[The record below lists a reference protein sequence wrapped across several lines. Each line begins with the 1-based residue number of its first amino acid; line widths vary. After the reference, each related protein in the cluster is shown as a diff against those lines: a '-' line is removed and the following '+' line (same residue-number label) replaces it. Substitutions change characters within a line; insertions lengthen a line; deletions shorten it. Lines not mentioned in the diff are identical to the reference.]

1 MFVYPITLK
10 GWFIQSQGGV
20 QNMSDLLIKAG
31 TLIVGNGDTQENVSI
46 LIQDGKITDVG
57 QNVEAPSDTEEI
69 DYSDRVVMPG
79 IIDPHV
85 HVCFDGA
92 TDPAEV
98 RKFSDE
104 LLAIRGAQ
112 LVEKLLEYGVTTA
125 GDAAGRGNV
134 PFAVKEA
141 IDKGLV
147 NGPRLLPCGR
157 MITISGGRD
166 SLGGANEA
174 DGPDNVRR
182 AVREEIGRGARYIKL
197 AATGAISSEHT
208 ESFNAQFDL
217 DELKAAANEARKVH
231 LKSHAHA
238 YGDEGI
244 RNTILAG
251 VDVLVHGHPLNKEN
265 LELMKKHNT
274 MYMPTIVTYYESQ
287 LHHDDGDLPD
297 YMVRKE
303 KEIFPLIEEGVRNAV
318 KAGVELVVGTDSG
331 MPYTPYGKST
341 AEEMEL
347 MVRLGGASEMTA
359 IIAGTLNAARSMNVD
374 TKIGTIES
382 GKSADLLVLAPGKN
396 PLDDIT
402 LLQDPKSIERVI
414 LRGKTVIKR

>member
-1 MFVYPITLK
+1 
-10 GWFIQSQGGV
+10 
-20 QNMSDLLIKAG
+20 MSNLLLKAG
-31 TLIVGNGDTQENVSI
+31 TLIVGNGETLENVSI
-46 LIQDGKITDVG
+46 LIKDDEIYEVGKDV
-57 QNVEAPSDTEEI
+57 QAPPDAEI
-69 DYSDRVVMPG
+69 LDFSDRVVMPG

-85 HVCFDGA
+85 HFCFDGSA
-92 TDPAEV
+92 DPAEV
-98 RKFSDE
+98 RKMSDE
-104 LLAIRGAQ
+104 LLSIRGAQ
-112 LVEKLLEYGVTTA
+112 LAEKLLEYGITTV

-134 PFAVKEA
+134 PFAVKKA
-141 IDKGLV
+141 VDTGIV
-147 NGPRLLPCGR
+147 NGPRILPCGR
-157 MITISGGRD
+157 MITISGGRE
-166 SLGGANEA
+166 SLGGSNEA

-182 AVREEIGRGARYIKL
+182 AVREEIGRGARFIKL

-208 ESFNAQFDL
+208 ESFNTQFDL
-217 DELKAAANEARKVH
+217 DELQAGANEARKVQ

-251 VDVLVHGHPLNKEN
+251 VDVLVHGHPLTREN

-318 KAGVELVVGTDSG
+318 KAGVDLVVGTDSG

-341 AEEMEL
+341 PEEMEL

-359 IIAGTLNAARSMNVD
+359 IVAGTKNAAISLNIDSKV
-374 TKIGTIES
+374 GTVEA

-396 PLDDIT
+396 PLEDIT
-402 LLQDPKSIERVI
+402 VLQDKGSISRVI
-414 LRGKTVIKR
+414 LMGKTVIER

>member
-1 MFVYPITLK
+1 MN
-10 GWFIQSQGGV
+10 S
-20 QNMSDLLIKAG
+20 LLIKAG
-31 TLIVGNGDTQENVSI
+31 TLIVGDGDVLENMSI
-46 LIQDGKITDVG
+46 LIKDDKIVDVG
-57 QNVEAPSDTEEI
+57 QNIEVPSDAEI
-69 DYSDRVVMPG
+69 LDFSDRIVMPG
-79 IIDPHV
+79 LIDPHI
-85 HVCFDGA
+85 HVCFDGSS
-92 TDPAEV
+92 DPAEV

-112 LVEKLLEYGVTTA
+112 LVERLLEYGITTA

-141 IDKGLV
+141 VEKGLV

-182 AVREEIGRGARYIKL
+182 AVREEIGRGARFIKL
-197 AATGAISSEHT
+197 AATGAISSKHT
-208 ESFNAQFDL
+208 ESFNSQFDL
-217 DELKAAANEARKVH
+217 DELQAAANEARKVQ

-287 LHHDDGDLPD
+287 LHHNDGDLPE

-303 KEIFPLIEEGVRNAV
+303 KEIFPLIEEGVKNAV

-359 IIAGTLNAARSMNVD
+359 LKAGTLNAAKSLNMD
-374 TKIGTIES
+374 TKIGSIES
-382 GKSADLLVLAPGKN
+382 GKSADLLVLASGKN
-396 PLDDIT
+396 PLEDIT
-402 LLQDPKSIERVI
+402 VLQDPDSIERVI
-414 LRGKTVIKR
+414 LMGKTVIKR